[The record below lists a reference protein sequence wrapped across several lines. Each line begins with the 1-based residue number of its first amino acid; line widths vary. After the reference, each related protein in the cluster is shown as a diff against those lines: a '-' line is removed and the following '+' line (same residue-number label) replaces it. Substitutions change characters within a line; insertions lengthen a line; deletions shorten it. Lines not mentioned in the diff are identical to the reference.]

1 METKECIF
9 CKRILID
16 EKVPICHHCRG
27 KIKDGTL
34 AVGAICLGAVKL
46 LPKGIKKAKDIL

>member
-1 METKECIF
+1 METKECVF